1 MKPRTPAKVGLW
13 LVAVAVLTVVFSAY
27 LSPHVVVD
35 LANRVWACF

>member
-13 LVAVAVLTVVFSAY
+13 LLAAAALTVVFSAY

-35 LANRVWACF
+35 LASRVWACF